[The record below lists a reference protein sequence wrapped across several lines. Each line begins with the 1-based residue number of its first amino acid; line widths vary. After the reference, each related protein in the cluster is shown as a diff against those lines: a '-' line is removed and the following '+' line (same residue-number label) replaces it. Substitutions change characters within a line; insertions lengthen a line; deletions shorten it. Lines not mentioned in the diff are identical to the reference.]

1 MSGESETSG
10 ASQKTVDMVVAG
22 LIAALAAL
30 VMYDNHQTGA
40 KWASDGPQ
48 AGYFPFYVGLIMFI
62 AAGMNFLAALR
73 AKEPRRVFVD
83 PQQFRSV
90 LTILVPSMVF
100 IAGAYFIGIYIAT
113 TLFLTYF
120 MRVLGG
126 YRAAIIAPIAL
137 GVPIAFFVL
146 FEVWFLVPLPK
157 GPVESF
163 FGF

>member
-1 MSGESETSG
+1 MDGESERGG
-10 ASQKTVDMVVAG
+10 ASHKVVDMVVAG
-22 LIAALAAL
+22 MIGALAVL
-30 VMYDNHQTGA
+30 VMVDNYRLGS
-40 KWASDGPQ
+40 KWSSDGPE
-48 AGYFPFYVGLIMFI
+48 AGYFPFHIGLILFI
-62 AAGMNFLAALR
+62 AAAVNFFKALR
-73 AKEPRRVFVD
+73 AKDPRRIFVD

-90 LTILVPSMVF
+90 LAILVPSAVF
-100 IAGAYFIGIYIAT
+100 IGAAYFIGIYIAT

-126 YRAAIIAPIAL
+126 YRAAVIAPIAL
-137 GVPIAFFVL
+137 GVPVAFFLL